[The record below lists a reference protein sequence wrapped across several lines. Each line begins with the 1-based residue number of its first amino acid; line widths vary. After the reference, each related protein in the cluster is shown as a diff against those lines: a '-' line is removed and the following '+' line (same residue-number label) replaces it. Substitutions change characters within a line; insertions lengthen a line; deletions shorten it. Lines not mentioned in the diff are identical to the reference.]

1 MESDKIVKIRHSL
14 AHLLASAIM
23 ESYPKTKL
31 GIGPAIDN
39 GFYYD
44 MDFSEV
50 RKVNPKSQNTN
61 HKPFDSA
68 QGEQIPN
75 SKSENSKQTFTLTAE
90 DLQKIENRMRELIKE
105 NQEFTGKKVSKIT
118 AKKLFKN
125 QPYKLELIKDLKEKT
140 VGTYQNGAFLDLC
153 KGGHVQNT
161 KEIDP
166 NSFKLTKIA
175 GAYWKGSEK
184 NNMLTRIYGVAFQ
197 TQKELQDY
205 LKMQEEAE
213 KRDHRML
220 GQKLDLF
227 TISELVGKGL
237 PLFTP
242 KGALLR
248 ELLNEYSQSLRSA
261 KGWQKVWS
269 PHITKNDLY
278 KTSGHWEKFGDEL
291 FLVKSQETKD
301 ELVMKPMNCPHH
313 QQIYASKPRSYKD
326 LPIKYMETTTVYRDE
341 KAGELLGLSRVRS
354 ITQDDSHTFCTPEQI
369 EQIYQEL
376 IDVTKEFYAT
386 VGMKLRARLSFR
398 DPKDPKKYL
407 GETALWEKAQKILLE
422 IAKKN
427 NLDYF
432 IVEGEA
438 AFYGPKIDFT
448 AKDSLGR
455 EWQLATPQLDFVQPK
470 RFGLTYTDHQ
480 GKEQTPVMIH
490 FALMGSLE
498 RFLSVYIEHTAGN
511 FPLWLSPVQI
521 ALIPISEKHLEY
533 ANKVKQTLEC
543 EHVRVELM
551 SQNETLGK
559 KIREAEMQ
567 HTPYLL
573 IIGDKEIAAGAV
585 AVRARGQGLPAD
597 RQALPAGRQGDLGQ
611 MPMDQFIEKVK
622 KEIDLKNKS
631 INE

>member
-1 MESDKIVKIRHSL
+1 MEEIKQIEKIRHSL
-14 AHLLASAIM
+14 AHLLASAIV
-23 ESYPKTKL
+23 EFYPKTKL
-31 GIGPAIDN
+31 GIGPAIEN

-44 MDFSEV
+44 MEL
-50 RKVNPKSQNTN
+50 PKN
-61 HKPFDSA
+61 
-68 QGEQIPN
+68 
-75 SKSENSKQTFTLTAE
+75 FTAD
-90 DLQKIENRMRELIKE
+90 DLPKIENRMRELIKE

-140 VGTYQNGAFLDLC
+140 VGTYQNGNFLDLC
-153 KGGHVQNT
+153 KGGHVANT
-161 KEIDP
+161 KAIDP

-184 NNMLTRIYGVAFQ
+184 NTMLTRIYGVAFA
-197 TQKELQDY
+197 TPKELQEY
-205 LKMQEEAE
+205 LKMQEDAE

-242 KGALLR
+242 QGTLLR
-248 ELLNEYSQSLRSA
+248 ELLNQYSQQLRQE

-278 KTSGHWEKFGDEL
+278 KIWGHWDKFGDEL

-313 QQIYASKPRSYKD
+313 QQIYASKPHSYKD

-354 ITQDDSHTFCTPEQI
+354 ITQDDSHTFCTPDQI

-376 IDVTKEFYAT
+376 IDVTKTFYGT
-386 VGMKLRARLSFR
+386 IGMKIRARLSFR
-398 DPKDPKKYL
+398 NQKDPKKYL
-407 GETALWEKAQKILLE
+407 GEISLWKKAEDILLD

-427 NLDYF
+427 TLDYF
-432 IVEGEA
+432 VAEGEA
-438 AFYGPKIDFT
+438 AFYGPKIDFMAT
-448 AKDSLGR
+448 DALGR

-470 RFGLTYTDHQ
+470 RFGLTYIDSE
-480 GKEQTPVMIH
+480 GKAQTPVMIH

-511 FPLWLSPVQI
+511 FPLWLAPVQV
-521 ALIPISEKHLEY
+521 AVIPISEKHLAF
-533 ANKVKQTLEC
+533 AN
-543 EHVRVELM
+543 ELAKRFKIYDLRFKIDED
-551 SQNETLGK
+551 NETLGK
-559 KIREAEMQ
+559 KIRQAEMQ
-567 HTPYLL
+567 RIPYLL
-573 IIGDKEIAAGAV
+573 IIGDKEIEANAV
-585 AVRARGQGLPAD
+585 SVRQRAK
-597 RQALPAGRQGDLGQ
+597 GDLGQ
-611 MPMDQFIEKVK
+611 MPVEEFINKIS
-622 KEIDLKNKS
+622 KEIRDKT
-631 INE
+631 